1 MSAQPHPCSTGA
13 GTRQLQ
19 KRMSSIRLLWQQS
32 ISWYLQSPHS
42 ASGHDSF
49 YGSRIPLQGHRTKEN
64 DRKSRTVIYYPEV
77 QKKLY
82 INRVQVKTV
91 HKTVQTVTALMQ
103 QEDANF
109 GYGWQLKCNRTSV
122 RDQLETRLYI
132 NSVTAL
138 PTPTGLADMSREE
151 SNKLHK

>member
-13 GTRQLQ
+13 GTQQLQ
-19 KRMSSIRLLWQQS
+19 KRMSSVRLLWQQS
-32 ISWYLQSPHS
+32 ISWHLQSPHS
-42 ASGHDSF
+42 ASGHESF

-64 DRKSRTVIYYPEV
+64 DRKSRTAIYYPEV

-91 HKTVQTVTALMQ
+91 DKTVQTVTALMQ

-109 GYGWQLKCNRTSV
+109 GHGWQQKCNLTSV

-132 NSVTAL
+132 YSVTAL
-138 PTPTGLADMSREE
+138 LNPDGLGGYVPRRVQ
-151 SNKLHK
+151 